1 MTLTGLRLLALA
13 ALPVLGGCATAAM
26 ETSPVTAATEARG
39 QVVPVEPAQPAW
51 AAPDPEM
58 DRTID
63 ALMARMTIEDKVGQL
78 TLLTSDWE
86 STGPTMRD
94 TYKQDIRSGRV
105 GAIFNAYTSAYTRE
119 LQRLAVEETRLG
131 IPLLFGYDV
140 IHGHRTIF
148 PISLGEAA
156 SWDMTAVEK
165 AARVS
170 ALEAS
175 AEGLHWTFSPMVDIA
190 RDARWGRISEGAG
203 EDVYLGS
210 QIARARVRGYQGD
223 DLGATDTILATA
235 KHFAGYGAAQAGRD
249 YHTVDISERT
259 LRDVYLPPFE
269 AAVDEG
275 VATFM
280 TAFNEYDGVPAS
292 GSRYLLTDV
301 LRDQW
306 GFDGFVVTDYTSIN
320 EMVPHGYSADL
331 AQAGEQALDAGVDMD
346 MQGAVF
352 MDHLAQSVADGKIEM
367 AAVDRAVRRI
377 LEMKYRL
384 GLFED
389 PYRYADEAREKA
401 TLYRPDILEA
411 ARDVA
416 RKSMVLLKN
425 EGNVLPLA
433 ASANRVAVIGPLG
446 NSKPDM
452 IGSWAAAG
460 DRGTRPVTVLE
471 GMQANARDGVSVE
484 YAKGASYEFADEGKT
499 DGFAEALALAERSDV
514 IVAAMGE
521 KWDMTG
527 EAASRTSLDLP
538 GNQQALLEKLVATGK
553 PVVLVLMSGRPNSV
567 TWANDNVPA
576 ILHAWYPGTQGGHA
590 VADVVYGDYNPSGK
604 LPVTFPR
611 TVGQVPIHYDMKN
624 TGRPIELGEPG
635 AKYVSR
641 YLNTSNDPLYR
652 FGYGLSYTSFAY
664 SPVTLSAPNMGAGGS
679 ITASATITNTGDV
692 AGEEVV
698 QLYVRDL
705 VGSVTRP
712 VQELKGFEKIALQ
725 PGESR
730 TVSFTL
736 KPADLAFTRGDM
748 SHGWEPGEFRLWIA
762 PSSGAE
768 ASTPVT
774 FSLTE

>member
-1 MTLTGLRLLALA
+1 MIKFANILLTGAAAMALA
-13 ALPVLGGCATAAM
+13 GCATAQASAPQAAAS
-26 ETSPVTAATEARG
+26 TSPTA
-39 QVVPVEPAQPAW
+39 VPIEPAQPAW
-51 AAPDPEM
+51 AQRDAEM
-58 DRTID
+58 DRFLDELIGK
-63 ALMARMTIEDKVGQL
+63 MTLQEKIGQL

-94 TYKQDIRSGRV
+94 TYKQDIAAGRV
-105 GAIFNAYTSAYTRE
+105 GSIFNAYTAKYTRE
-119 LQRLAVEETRLG
+119 LQEAAVEGTRLK

-156 SWDMTAVEK
+156 SWDMEAIEK
-165 AARVS
+165 SARVS
-170 ALEAS
+170 AAEAS
-175 AEGLHWTFSPMVDIA
+175 AEGIHWTFSPMVDVA

-203 EDVYLGS
+203 EDVFLGS
-210 QIARARVRGYQGD
+210 KVARARVRGYQGD
-223 DLGATDTILATA
+223 DLGAVDTVLATA
-235 KHFAGYGAAQAGRD
+235 KHFAAYGAAQAGRD
-249 YHTVDISERT
+249 YHTVDVSERT
-259 LRDVYLPPFE
+259 MRDTYLPPFK

-280 TAFNEYDGVPAS
+280 TSFNEYDGVPAS
-292 GSRYLLTDV
+292 GSKFLLTDV
-301 LRDQW
+301 LRDEW

-320 EMVPHGYSADL
+320 EMVPHGYAKDL
-331 AQAGEQALDAGVDMD
+331 AQAGEQALNAGVDMD

-352 MDHLAQSVADGKIEM
+352 MENMAKSVEDGRVSQANI
-367 AAVDRAVRRI
+367 DRAVRRV

-389 PYRYADEAREKA
+389 PYRYSDEARQEA
-401 TLYRPDILEA
+401 TLYKPEFLEA

-425 EGNVLPLA
+425 EGDVLPLA
-433 ASANRVAVIGPLG
+433 ASADRIAVIGPLG
-446 NSKPDM
+446 NSKTDM
-452 IGSWAAAG
+452 IGSWSAAG
-460 DRGTRPVTVLE
+460 DRQTRPVTILE
-471 GMQANARDGVSVE
+471 GMQARAGDGVTVE
-484 YAKGASYEFADEGKT
+484 YAKGASYAFEDEGKT
-499 DGFAEALALAERSDV
+499 DGFAEALALAEKSDV

-521 KWDMTG
+521 RWDMTG

-538 GNQQALLEKLVATGK
+538 GNQKALLERLVATGK
-553 PVVLVLMSGRPNSV
+553 PVVLVMLSGRPNSI
-567 TWANDNVPA
+567 TWADENVPA

-590 VADVVYGDYNPSGK
+590 VADVLFGDYNPSGK

-611 TVGQVPIHYDMKN
+611 NVGQAPIHYDMKN

-641 YLNTSNDPLYR
+641 YLNTPNDPLYR
-652 FGYGLSYTSFAY
+652 FGYGLSYTEFGY
-664 SPVTLSAPNMGAGGS
+664 SPATLSAASMGPGGS
-679 ITASATITNTGDV
+679 ITASATITNTGDR

-698 QLYVRDL
+698 QLYVRDM

-712 VQELKGFEKIALQ
+712 VQELKGFEKVMLQ

-736 KPADLAFTRGDM
+736 TPDNLAFTRQDM
-748 SHGWEPGEFRLWIA
+748 TRGWEPGEFQLWIA
-762 PSSGAE
+762 PSSGAK

-774 FSLTE
+774 FTITE

>member
-1 MTLTGLRLLALA
+1 MIKTARILLAGAAAMAIAGCTTASQASAPPAATTSTAVPIAPAEPDWARSDREMDAFLDELMAKMTLQ
-13 ALPVLGGCATAAM
+13 
-26 ETSPVTAATEARG
+26 EK
-39 QVVPVEPAQPAW
+39 
-51 AAPDPEM
+51 
-58 DRTID
+58 I
-63 ALMARMTIEDKVGQL
+63 GQL

-86 STGPTMRD
+86 STGPTMREG
-94 TYKQDIRSGRV
+94 YKQDIAAGRV
-105 GAIFNAYTSAYTRE
+105 GAIFNAYTAEYTRE
-119 LQRLAVEETRLG
+119 LQRMAVEGTRLG

-156 SWDMTAVEK
+156 SWDLEAIEK
-165 AARVS
+165 SARVS
-170 ALEAS
+170 AAEAS
-175 AEGLHWTFSPMVDIA
+175 AEGIHWTFSPMVDVA
-190 RDARWGRISEGAG
+190 RDARWGRVSEGAG
-203 EDVYLGS
+203 EDVFLGS
-210 QIARARVRGYQGD
+210 KVAQARVRGYQGE
-223 DLGATDTILATA
+223 DLGAIDTVLATA
-235 KHFAGYGAAQAGRD
+235 KHFAAYGAAQAGRD

-259 LRDVYLPPFE
+259 LRDVYLPPFK
-269 AAVDEG
+269 AATDAG

-280 TAFNEYDGVPAS
+280 TSFNEYDGIPAS
-292 GSRYLLTDV
+292 GSKFLLTDV
-301 LRDQW
+301 LRTEW

-320 EMVPHGYSADL
+320 EMVPHGFSKDL
-331 AQAGEQALDAGVDMD
+331 AHAGEQAVNAGVDMD

-352 MDHLAQSVADGKIEM
+352 MENLARSVEEGRVDM
-367 AAVDRAVRRI
+367 ARIDQAVRRV

-389 PYRYADEAREKA
+389 PYRYSNQERQEA
-401 TLYRPDILEA
+401 TLYKPEFLEA

-425 EGNVLPLA
+425 EGGVLPLTA
-433 ASANRVAVIGPLG
+433 QAQSIAVIGPLG
-446 NSKPDM
+446 DSKTDM
-452 IGSWAAAG
+452 IGSWSAAG
-460 DRGTRPVTVLE
+460 DRQTRPVTILE
-471 GMQANARDGVSVE
+471 GLQARAGEGVSVE
-484 YAKGASYEFADEGKT
+484 YAKGASYSFEDEGKT
-499 DGFAEALALAERSDV
+499 DGFADAIALAQRSDV

-521 KWDMTG
+521 RWDMTG

-538 GNQQALLEKLVATGK
+538 GNQAALLKELVATGK
-553 PVVLVLMSGRPNSV
+553 PVILVLLSGRPNTI
-567 TWANDNVPA
+567 TWADENVPA

-590 VADVVYGDYNPSGK
+590 VADVLFGDYNPSGK

-624 TGRPIELGEPG
+624 TGRPIELGAPG

-641 YLNTSNDPLYR
+641 YLNTPNDPLYR
-652 FGYGLSYTSFAY
+652 FGYGLSYTTFGY
-664 SPVTLSAPNMGAGGS
+664 SPATLSAASMGPGGS
-679 ITASATITNTGDV
+679 ITASATITNTGDR

-712 VQELKGFEKIALQ
+712 VQELKGFEKIMLQ

-736 KPADLAFTRGDM
+736 RPEDLAFTRADM
-748 SHGWEPGEFRLWIA
+748 SHGWEPGDYQLWIA
-762 PSSGAE
+762 PSSGAN

-774 FSLTE
+774 FTITE

>member
-1 MTLTGLRLLALA
+1 MTLIGVRLLALA

-26 ETSPVTAATEARG
+26 EASPVTAATEARG
-39 QVVPVEPAQPAW
+39 QVVPVEPAEPTW

-210 QIARARVRGYQGD
+210 QVARARVRGYQGD

-320 EMVPHGYSADL
+320 EMVPHGYAKDL
-331 AQAGEQALDAGVDMD
+331 KQAGEQALDAGVDMD

-352 MDHLAQSVADGKIEM
+352 MDHLAQSVADGKVEM

-401 TLYRPDILEA
+401 TLYKPEFLEA

-425 EGNVLPLA
+425 EGNALPLA
-433 ASANRVAVIGPLG
+433 ASAKRIAVIGPLG

-514 IVAAMGE
+514 IVATMGE

-664 SPVTLSAPNMGAGGS
+664 SPATLSAPTMGAGGS

-768 ASTPVT
+768 AATPVT
-774 FSLTE
+774 FRLTE